1 MKQIYILLSAI
12 DNLIQ
17 AVHQLVVLIVMLI
30 DSTLIKIIN
39 VVSILQFH
47 VRRCL
52 RLHCLH
58 LSYLRILEDVH
69 RLFVIEAFKMLLVLI
84 LLMLGCDEAE
94 RLVHSLQ
101 DVEVFI
107 DLLDLI
113 LMKTVW
119 LLFFP
124 WGWPIVNRVGIDR
137 GR

>member
-1 MKQIYILLSAI
+1 VKQIYILLSAI

-17 AVHQLVVLIVMLI
+17 AVHQLVVLIVMLV
-30 DSTLIKIIN
+30 DSTLINIIN

-52 RLHCLH
+52 RFHCLH

-69 RLFVIEAFKMLLVLI
+69 RLFVIEVLEMLLVLI
-84 LLMLGCDEAE
+84 LLVLGCDEAE

-107 DLLDLI
+107 DLLDLS
-113 LMKTVW
+113 LMKTVG
-119 LLFFP
+119 LLFFR
-124 WGWPIVNRVGIDR
+124 WRWPTVSRVGIVI